1 VTATPNRSTQFQ
13 PGNPGKPKGAR
24 HKMSALF
31 VEAMCNDFE
40 KHGEKTIE
48 RVRKDD
54 PSTYLKVI
62 ASLLPKEITGEDGAP
77 LITGIQVTLVRP
89 GDVRDNNA

>member
-1 VTATPNRSTQFQ
+1 MTTTPNLSTRFQ

-31 VEAMCNDFE
+31 VEAMSNDFE
-40 KHGEKTIE
+40 KHGVDAIA
-48 RVRKDD
+48 RVRRED

-62 ASLLPKEITGEDGAP
+62 ASLIPKEITGEDGAP

-89 GDVRDNNA
+89 GDVRDNHT